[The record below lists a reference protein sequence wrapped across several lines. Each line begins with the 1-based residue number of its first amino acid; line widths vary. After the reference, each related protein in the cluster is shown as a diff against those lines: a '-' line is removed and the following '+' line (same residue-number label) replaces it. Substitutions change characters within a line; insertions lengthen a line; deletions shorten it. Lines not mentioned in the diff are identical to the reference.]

1 MGVQSVLSGKL
12 FSEGGS
18 GQKALLLATQT
29 QEVGEPAHTC
39 AGDQRVFLCRACP
52 LQRNL
57 LTKLSIMS
65 APNGRCCFSQLALKN
80 AFEAERQKIEN

>member
-1 MGVQSVLSGKL
+1 MGVQSALSGKL

-39 AGDQRVFLCRACP
+39 TGDQRVFLCNPGRVA
-52 LQRNL
+52 LQQFWV
-57 LTKLSIMS
+57 T
-65 APNGRCCFSQLALKN
+65 QLIQKCSGEFNALKRVILPTI
-80 AFEAERQKIEN
+80 AQ